1 MPLNTKKSFKKIV
14 NKFFFNK
21 NVKVAPLNTTDHVEP
36 YIEKG
41 TPEFSNHFVPMSL
54 GSKSPENSSKNTRG
68 GKKSKTK
75 KLKKRKTRSKR

>member
-1 MPLNTKKSFKKIV
+1 MNFFDFIKSKTLKRKKNLKKV
-14 NKFFFNK
+14 HPVSTPPKK
-21 NVKVAPLNTTDHVEP
+21 VSPAESPDTPVKLR
-36 YIEKG
+36 
-41 TPEFSNHFVPMSL
+41 SMSL